1 MEGNNMKNKKQRP
14 ELFEQLRDVKN
25 LISHNKYT
33 KLSPREQKVY
43 DLLKQNKKTVIELTM
58 ELYLADPR
66 GYIRSLRKKGVT
78 IMDEWVKGKDT
89 HFKRYWI
96 EPHKSELL

>member
-1 MEGNNMKNKKQRP
+1 MKNKKERP
-14 ELFEQLRDVKN
+14 ELLAQFRDVKN

-43 DLLKQNKKTVIELTM
+43 DVLKQNKKTVIELTI

-66 GYIRSLRKKGVT
+66 GYIRSLRNKGVLVS
-78 IMDEWVKGKDT
+78 DEWVVGRDT
-89 HFKRYWI
+89 HYKQYWI
-96 EPHKSELL
+96 SPDKTDVL